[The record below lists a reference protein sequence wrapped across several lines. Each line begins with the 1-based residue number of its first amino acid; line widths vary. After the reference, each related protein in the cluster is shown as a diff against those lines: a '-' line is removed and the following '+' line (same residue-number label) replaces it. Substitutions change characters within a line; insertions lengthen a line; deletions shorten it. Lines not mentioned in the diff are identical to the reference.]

1 LVDAPADPVRGD
13 PPVKTG
19 RADSARLSD
28 ILRSVERLEEVFRAG
43 YDEFAASWL
52 SQSAVVREL
61 EIIGEAAGHLSAGL
75 RGRHPEIAW
84 AKMRGFSSFAKH
96 EYWKIDPAL
105 VWKAMEE
112 MPALKGLLSRV
123 VGSIS

>member
-1 LVDAPADPVRGD
+1 MT
-13 PPVKTG
+13 TG

-43 YDEFAASWL
+43 FDQFAASWL

-75 RGRHPEIAW
+75 RGKHPEIAW

-96 EYWKIDPAL
+96 EYWKIDPGL
-105 VWKAMEE
+105 VWRAVAE
-112 MPALKGLLSRV
+112 MPTVKDKLTRV
-123 VGSIS
+123 VASLG